1 MFESRP
7 IARCAAALL
16 VTLTL
21 TGASDRAAAQT
32 GPPTPARQ
40 APANTDVQAAPGF
53 SRPAVDTRREF
64 YKVLEQYPPGLGRVM
79 RLDPTLMTNPGYL
92 ASYPAVAA
100 FLQQYPDIAR
110 NPGYYLERYDASYT
124 VYQPPDA
131 RSQSLRMWR
140 TYIEFMGAALVFGI
154 AVIGVI
160 GIAKYLIEYRRWYRV
175 SKMNAEVHNKIL
187 DRFGSNEELLAYID
201 SPAGRRFLEA
211 TPIAPGGSTPRPV
224 GAPYGRIMLSVQIG
238 LLLIAG
244 AIGLLLVSHRAIEE
258 VREMLAS
265 MAILA
270 FCLGVGS
277 VVSSMASYVLSK
289 RLGLLPDRPA
299 ATSTSTIS

>member
-7 IARCAAALL
+7 YARYAAALL

-21 TGASDRAAAQT
+21 TGASDRVTAQT
-32 GPPTPARQ
+32 GQPTSARQ
-40 APANTDVQAAPGF
+40 TTAGPNVPAAPVFNQAA
-53 SRPAVDTRREF
+53 SETRKAF
-64 YKVLEQYPPGLGRVM
+64 YSVLEQYPPALGRVL
-79 RLDPTLMTNPGYL
+79 RLDPTLMTNEAYL

-100 FLQQYPDIAR
+100 FVQQYPDVPR
-110 NPGYYLERYDASYT
+110 NPGYYLERYDPNYT

-131 RSQSLRMWR
+131 RTQSLRMWR
-140 TYIEFMGAALVFGI
+140 EYIQFMGAALVFGI
-154 AVIGVI
+154 VVIGVI
-160 GIAKYLIEYRRWYRV
+160 GIARYLIEYRRWYRI

-211 TPIAPGGSTPRPV
+211 TPVAAGGAPRAV

-238 LLLIAG
+238 VLLIAG
-244 AIGLLLVSHRAIEE
+244 AIGLLLVSHRAIDE
-258 VREMLAS
+258 VRELLGG
-265 MAILA
+265 MAVLA

-277 VVSSMASYVLSK
+277 VVSAIASYLLSK
-289 RLGLLPDRPA
+289 RLGLLSDRTTAEPNSA
-299 ATSTSTIS
+299 L

>member
-1 MFESRP
+1 MFEPRP
-7 IARCAAALL
+7 IARCAAAIL

-32 GPPTPARQ
+32 GQPTSTRQTQASPAV
-40 APANTDVQAAPGF
+40 PAAPVF
-53 SRPAVDTRREF
+53 NQSAVETRKAF
-64 YKVLEQYPPGLGRVM
+64 YSVLEQYPPGLGRVL
-79 RLDPTLMTNPGYL
+79 RLDPTLMTNQAYL

-100 FLQQYPDIAR
+100 FMQQYPDVPR
-110 NPGYYLERYDASYT
+110 NPGYYLERYDPNYT

-131 RSQSLRMWR
+131 RSASLRMWR
-140 TYIEFMGAALVFGI
+140 NYIEFMGAALVFGI
-154 AVIGVI
+154 VVIGVI
-160 GIAKYLIEYRRWYRV
+160 SIAKYLIEYRRWYRI

-211 TPIAPGGSTPRPV
+211 TPIATGGTASRTV

-238 LLLIAG
+238 ILLIA
-244 AIGLLLVSHRAIEE
+244 AAVGLLMVSGRAIEE
-258 VREMLAS
+258 VQQMLAS

-277 VVSSMASYVLSK
+277 VVSALASYVMSR
-289 RLGLLPDRPA
+289 RLGLLTDSPG
-299 ATSTSTIS
+299 ATSTPTL

>member
-1 MFESRP
+1 MFEPRP
-7 IARCAAALL
+7 IARCAAAIL

-32 GPPTPARQ
+32 GQPTSTRQITANPNLPP
-40 APANTDVQAAPGF
+40 APVFNQSAAE
-53 SRPAVDTRREF
+53 TRKAF
-64 YKVLEQYPPGLGRVM
+64 YSVLEQYPPGLGRVL
-79 RLDPTLMTNPGYL
+79 RLDPTLMTNQAYL

-100 FLQQYPDIAR
+100 FLQQYPDVPR
-110 NPGYYLERYDASYT
+110 NPGYYLERYDPNFR
-124 VYQPPDA
+124 VYQPEDA
-131 RSQSLRMWR
+131 RSASLRMWR
-140 TYIEFMGAALVFGI
+140 NYIEFMGAALVFGVV
-154 AVIGVI
+154 VIGVI
-160 GIAKYLIEYRRWYRV
+160 GIAKYLIEYRRWYRI

-211 TPIAPGGSTPRPV
+211 TPIATGGSAPRTV

-238 LLLIAG
+238 ILLIA
-244 AIGLLLVSHRAIEE
+244 AAVGLLMVSGRAIDE
-258 VREMLAS
+258 VQQMLAS

-277 VVSSMASYVLSK
+277 VVSAAASYVMSR
-289 RLGLLPDRPA
+289 RLGLLTERPTA
-299 ATSTSTIS
+299 ESTSTL